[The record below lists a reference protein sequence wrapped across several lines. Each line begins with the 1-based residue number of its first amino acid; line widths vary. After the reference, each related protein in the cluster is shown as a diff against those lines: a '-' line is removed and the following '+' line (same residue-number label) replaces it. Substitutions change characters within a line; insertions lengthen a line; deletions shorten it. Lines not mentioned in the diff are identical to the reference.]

1 MGEAVL
7 LEHCPHPSEQQSQS
21 AERRSVQKKCEKS
34 RLDSELIGTQIQKVL
49 IPIVEKIH
57 LCYARSLYKTK
68 NLFIA
73 VGVCM
78 TKQATQTNLKPL
90 GNRILVKRL
99 ESEEK
104 VKGGIILPDTAKKK
118 QETATVIALGTGKK
132 DKGGVQI
139 PFPVKV
145 GDKILMEKYS
155 GQEVTLDGEEFIIL
169 RSDDI
174 IAIVE

>member
-1 MGEAVL
+1 M
-7 LEHCPHPSEQQSQS
+7 
-21 AERRSVQKKCEKS
+21 KS
-34 RLDSELIGTQIQKVL
+34 
-49 IPIVEKIH
+49 
-57 LCYARSLYKTK
+57 
-68 NLFIA
+68 
-73 VGVCM
+73 
-78 TKQATQTNLKPL
+78 QATQIKLQPL

-104 VKGGIILPDTAKKK
+104 MKGGIILPDTAKKK
-118 QETATVIALGTGKK
+118 QETATVIAIGTGKK
-132 DKGGVQI
+132 DKAGVSI